1 MPHDVDLII
10 LLAVGFGLALIF
22 GYLAV
27 RLRLPP
33 LIGYLIAGIII
44 SPNTPGIVAD
54 IHLANQ
60 LAELGVMFLMFGV
73 GMHFSL
79 NDLLQVRRI
88 ALPGAILQ
96 IAVATLLGIGVS
108 MIWGWSF
115 GSALVFGLSLSC
127 ASTVVLLKALGDR
140 GLLNSVN
147 GKIAVGWLLVE
158 DLVMVLVLVL
168 LPATAALL
176 GGEALAGG
184 ADDNIWL
191 TLGITLL
198 KVVGFIAFM
207 LIIGKRLV
215 PMIMQFVA
223 RLGSR
228 ELFTLTVVAAAVSI
242 AFGAYKIFGVSM
254 ALGAFFAG
262 MVVKESDFS
271 HRAEEETLPLREIF
285 AILFFVAVGMLFDP
299 RILVEQPVH
308 VLAVVAIIMVGKTI
322 AAMALVL
329 FFRYPINTALTVG
342 ASLAQIGEFSFILA
356 TLGVSLKLLSLE
368 GQNLILAG
376 ALISITLNSFV
387 FSAIEPVQRWIR
399 ERSHLARLLE
409 RSGDPLAM
417 LPDEVSQDYLRDQ
430 VVIVGHGEVGR
441 RITKQLMA
449 EDIKVVIAEENR
461 EIVENLREKGIAAVS
476 GMATDPGVLI
486 QAHIQHARLLVLSPM
501 DILDIHKIV
510 DIAKTLNPEIQ
521 VLVCAESKEE
531 AEVIRRDQIGE
542 VYFAKEEMAKNM
554 SNHIL
559 NQIQIAHHQAPTKE
573 QTLDTKKRTVQCVF
587 SYST

>member
-1 MPHDVDLII
+1 MPHDVELII
-10 LLAVGFGLALIF
+10 LLAVGFSLALVF
-22 GYLAV
+22 GYIAA

-33 LIGYLIAGIII
+33 LMGYLIAGVII

-79 NDLLQVRRI
+79 NDLMQVRRI
-88 ALPGAILQ
+88 ALPGAVLQ
-96 IAVATLLGIGVS
+96 IAVATLLGVGVS
-108 MIWGWSF
+108 MMWGWSF
-115 GSALVFGLSLSC
+115 GSALIFGLSLSC

-140 GLLNSVN
+140 GLLDSVN

-158 DLVMVLVLVL
+158 DLVMVLALVL
-168 LPATAALL
+168 LPATAVLL
-176 GGEALAGG
+176 GGQALESTNNE
-184 ADDNIWL
+184 NIWL
-191 TLGITLL
+191 TLGLTLL
-198 KVVGFIAFM
+198 KVSGFIAFM
-207 LIIGKRLV
+207 LIVGKRLV
-215 PMIMQFVA
+215 PFIMQIVA

-285 AILFFVAVGMLFDP
+285 SILFFVAVGMLFDP
-299 RILVEQPVH
+299 RILIEEPLH
-308 VLAVVAIIMVGKTI
+308 VLAVVGIIMVGKTI

-329 FFRYPINTALTVG
+329 FFRYPLNTALTVG

-356 TLGVSLKLLSLE
+356 TLGVSLQLLSLE

-387 FSAIEPVQRWIR
+387 FSAIEPVQNWIR
-399 ERSHLARLLE
+399 ERSYLARLLE
-409 RSGDPLAM
+409 RSSDPLAM

-441 RITKQLMA
+441 RITQNLMA
-449 EDIKVVIAEENR
+449 ENIKVVIAEENR
-461 EIVENLREKGIAAVS
+461 EIVEDLREKGIAAVS
-476 GMATDPGVLI
+476 GIATEAGVLI

-521 VLVCAESKEE
+521 VLVCAESKAE
-531 AEVIRRDQIGE
+531 AEVIRKDNIGE

-554 SNHIL
+554 SNYIL
-559 NQIQIAHHQAPTKE
+559 NQIEIAHHQPPTH
-573 QTLDTKKRTVQCVF
+573 
-587 SYST
+587 

>member
-1 MPHDVDLII
+1 MPHDVELII
-10 LLAVGFGLALIF
+10 LLAVGFSLALVF
-22 GYLAV
+22 GYIAA

-33 LIGYLIAGIII
+33 LMGYLIAGVII

-79 NDLLQVRRI
+79 NDLMQVRRI
-88 ALPGAILQ
+88 ALPGAVLQ
-96 IAVATLLGIGVS
+96 IAVATLLGVGVS
-108 MIWGWSF
+108 MMWGWSF
-115 GSALVFGLSLSC
+115 GSALIFGLSLSC

-140 GLLNSVN
+140 GLLDSVN

-158 DLVMVLVLVL
+158 DLVMVLALVL
-168 LPATAALL
+168 LPATAVLL
-176 GGEALAGG
+176 GGQALESTNNE
-184 ADDNIWL
+184 NIWL
-191 TLGITLL
+191 TLGLTLL
-198 KVVGFIAFM
+198 KVSGFIAFM
-207 LIIGKRLV
+207 LIVGKRLV
-215 PMIMQFVA
+215 PFIMQIVA

-285 AILFFVAVGMLFDP
+285 SILFFVAVGMLFDP
-299 RILVEQPVH
+299 RILIEEPLH
-308 VLAVVAIIMVGKTI
+308 VLAVVGIIMVGKTI

-329 FFRYPINTALTVG
+329 FFRYPLNTALTVG

-356 TLGVSLKLLSLE
+356 TLGVSLQLLSLD

-387 FSAIEPVQRWIR
+387 FSAIEPVQNWIR
-399 ERSHLARLLE
+399 ERSYLARLLE
-409 RSGDPLAM
+409 RSSDPLAM

-441 RITKQLMA
+441 RITQNLMA
-449 EDIKVVIAEENR
+449 ENIKVVIAEENR
-461 EIVENLREKGIAAVS
+461 EIVEDLREKGIAAVS
-476 GMATDPGVLI
+476 GIATEAGVLI

-501 DILDIHKIV
+501 DILDIHNIV

-521 VLVCAESKEE
+521 VLVCAESKAE
-531 AEVIRRDQIGE
+531 AEVIRKDNIGE

-554 SNHIL
+554 SNYIL
-559 NQIQIAHHQAPTKE
+559 NQIEIAHHQPPTH
-573 QTLDTKKRTVQCVF
+573 
-587 SYST
+587 

>member
-10 LLAVGFGLALIF
+10 LLAVGFGVALFF
-22 GYLAV
+22 GYIAA

-44 SPNTPGIVAD
+44 SPNTPGIEAD

-96 IAVATLLGIGVS
+96 IAVATLLGVGVS
-108 MIWGWSF
+108 MLWGWSF

-140 GLLNSVN
+140 GLLDSVN

-168 LPATAALL
+168 LPATAVLL
-176 GGEALAGG
+176 GGKAPAGAEG
-184 ADDNIWL
+184 NIWL

-198 KVVGFIAFM
+198 KVIGFIAFM
-207 LIIGKRLV
+207 LIVGKRVV
-215 PMIMQFVA
+215 PIIMQFVA

-242 AFGAYKIFGVSM
+242 AYGSYAIFGVSM

-285 AILFFVAVGMLFDP
+285 SILFFVSVGMLFDP
-299 RILVEQPVH
+299 HILIERPLH
-308 VLAVVAIIMVGKTI
+308 ILAVIAIIMVGKTL

-356 TLGVSLKLLSLE
+356 TLGVSLGLLTLE
-368 GQNLILAG
+368 AQNLILAG
-376 ALISITLNSFV
+376 ALFSITLNSFV
-387 FSAIEPVQRWIR
+387 FSAVEPVQRWIR

-417 LPDEVSQDYLRDQ
+417 LPDEVDQAYLRDQ
-430 VVIVGHGEVGR
+430 VVIVGYGGVGR
-441 RITKQLMA
+441 RITENLINQN
-449 EDIKVVIAEENR
+449 IKVVIAEENR
-461 EIVENLREKGIAAVS
+461 EIVEKLRQANIAAVS
-476 GMATDPGVLI
+476 GVATETGVLI
-486 QAHIQHARLLVLSPM
+486 QAHIMHARLLVISPM
-501 DILDIHKIV
+501 DILDIHRIV
-510 DIAKTLNPEIQ
+510 DIAKQLNPQIQ
-521 VLVCAESKEE
+521 VLICAESKEE
-531 AEVIRRDQIGE
+531 AAVIRDENIGE
-542 VYFAKEEMAKNM
+542 VFYAKEEMAKNM
-554 SNHIL
+554 SHHIL
-559 NQIQIAHHQAPTKE
+559 NQIELAHQ
-573 QTLDTKKRTVQCVF
+573 
-587 SYST
+587 STHH

>member
-10 LLAVGFGLALIF
+10 LLAVGFGMALIF
-22 GYLAV
+22 GYIAA

-44 SPNTPGIVAD
+44 SPNTPGIVGD

-108 MIWGWSF
+108 MYWGWSF
-115 GSALVFGLSLSC
+115 GSALIFGLSLSC

-140 GLLNSVN
+140 GLLDSVN

-158 DLVMVLVLVL
+158 DLVMVLALVL
-168 LPATAALL
+168 LPATAMLL
-176 GGEALAGG
+176 GGHALPGT
-184 ADDNIWL
+184 DTSQSIWL
-191 TLGITLL
+191 TIGITLL
-198 KVVGFIAFM
+198 KVTGFIAFM

-242 AFGAYKIFGVSM
+242 AYGSYAVFGVSM

-285 AILFFVAVGMLFDP
+285 SILFFVSVGMLFDP
-299 RILVEQPVH
+299 SILIEEPLRIL
-308 VLAVVAIIMVGKTI
+308 AVIAIIMVGKTL
-322 AAMALVL
+322 AAIALVL

-356 TLGVSLKLLSLE
+356 TLGLSL
-368 GQNLILAG
+368 GLLTPDAQNLILAG
-376 ALISITLNSFV
+376 ALFSITLNSFV

-409 RSGDPLAM
+409 RSADPLAM
-417 LPDEVSQDYLRDQ
+417 LPDEVDQAYLRDQ
-430 VVIVGHGEVGR
+430 VVIIGYGGVGR
-441 RITKQLMA
+441 RITENLIQQN
-449 EDIKVVIAEENR
+449 IKVVIAEENR
-461 EIVENLREKGIAAVS
+461 EIVEKLRSQGIAAVS
-476 GMATDPGVLI
+476 GEATEPNVLI
-486 QAHIQHARLLVLSPM
+486 QAHIQHARLLVISPM
-501 DILDIHKIV
+501 DILDIHRIV
-510 DIAKTLNPEIQ
+510 DISKQLNPEIQ
-521 VLVCAESKEE
+521 VLICAESKEE
-531 AEVIRRDQIGE
+531 AAVIREEQLGE
-542 VYFAKEEMAKNM
+542 VFYAKEEMAKNM
-554 SNHIL
+554 SHHIL
-559 NQIQIAHHQAPTKE
+559 NQIELAHQPPAH
-573 QTLDTKKRTVQCVF
+573 
-587 SYST
+587 

>member
-1 MPHDVDLII
+1 MPHDVDLIV
-10 LLAVGFGLALIF
+10 LLAVGFGVALIF
-22 GYLAV
+22 GYLAA

-44 SPNTPGIVAD
+44 SPNTPGIEAD
-54 IHLANQ
+54 MHLANQ

-79 NDLLQVRRI
+79 NDLLLVRRI
-88 ALPGAILQ
+88 AVPGAILQ
-96 IAVATLLGIGVS
+96 IAVATLLGVGVS
-108 MIWGWSF
+108 MLWGWSF

-140 GLLNSVN
+140 GLLDSVN

-168 LPATAALL
+168 LPATAVLL
-176 GGEALAGG
+176 GGKAPEG
-184 ADDNIWL
+184 ADGNIWL
-191 TLGITLL
+191 TLGLTLL

-207 LIIGKRLV
+207 LIVGKRVV
-215 PMIMQFVA
+215 PIIMQFVA

-242 AFGAYKIFGVSM
+242 AYGSYAIFGVSM

-285 AILFFVAVGMLFDP
+285 SILFFVSVGMLFDP
-299 RILVEQPVH
+299 HILVERPLH
-308 VLAVVAIIMVGKTI
+308 ILAVIAIIMVGKTL

-329 FFRYPINTALTVG
+329 FFRYPLNTALTVG

-356 TLGVSLKLLSLE
+356 TLGVSLGLLTLE
-368 GQNLILAG
+368 AQNLILAG
-376 ALISITLNSFV
+376 ALFSITLNSFI

-417 LPDEVSQDYLRDQ
+417 LPDEVDQAYLRNQ
-430 VVIVGHGEVGR
+430 VVIVGYGGVGR
-441 RITKQLMA
+441 RITENLIN
-449 EDIKVVIAEENR
+449 ENIKVVIAEENR
-461 EIVENLREKGIAAVS
+461 EIVEKLRNSNIAAVS
-476 GMATDPGVLI
+476 GVATEPSVLI
-486 QAHIQHARLLVLSPM
+486 QAHIMHARLLVISPM
-501 DILDIHKIV
+501 DILDIHRIV
-510 DIAKTLNPEIQ
+510 AIAKQLNPQIQ
-521 VLVCAESKEE
+521 VLICAESKEE
-531 AEVIRRDQIGE
+531 AAIIRDENIGE
-542 VYFAKEEMAKNM
+542 VFYAKEEMAKNM
-554 SNHIL
+554 SHHIV
-559 NQIQIAHHQAPTKE
+559 NQIELAHQ
-573 QTLDTKKRTVQCVF
+573 
-587 SYST
+587 STIH

>member
-1 MPHDVDLII
+1 MPHDVDLIV
-10 LLAVGFGLALIF
+10 LLAVGFGVALFF
-22 GYLAV
+22 GYIAA

-44 SPNTPGIVAD
+44 SPNTPGIEAD

-79 NDLLQVRRI
+79 NDLLLVRRI
-88 ALPGAILQ
+88 AVPGAILQ
-96 IAVATLLGIGVS
+96 IAVATLLGVGVS
-108 MIWGWSF
+108 MLWGWSF

-140 GLLNSVN
+140 GLLDSVN

-168 LPATAALL
+168 LPATAVLL
-176 GGEALAGG
+176 GGKAPEG
-184 ADDNIWL
+184 ADGNIWL
-191 TLGITLL
+191 TLGLTLL
-198 KVVGFIAFM
+198 KVIGFIAFM
-207 LIIGKRLV
+207 LIVGKRVV
-215 PMIMQFVA
+215 PIIMQFVA

-242 AFGAYKIFGVSM
+242 AYGSYAIFGVSM

-285 AILFFVAVGMLFDP
+285 SILFFVSVGMLFDP
-299 RILVEQPVH
+299 HILVERPLH
-308 VLAVVAIIMVGKTI
+308 ILAVIAIIMVGKTL

-356 TLGVSLKLLSLE
+356 TLGVSLGLLTLE
-368 GQNLILAG
+368 AQNLILAG
-376 ALISITLNSFV
+376 ALFSITLNSFI

-417 LPDEVSQDYLRDQ
+417 LPDEVDQAYLRDQ
-430 VVIVGHGEVGR
+430 VVIVGYGGVGR
-441 RITKQLMA
+441 RITENLIN
-449 EDIKVVIAEENR
+449 ENIKVVIAEENR
-461 EIVENLREKGIAAVS
+461 EIVEKLRQSNIAAVS
-476 GMATDPGVLI
+476 GVATEPGVLI
-486 QAHIQHARLLVLSPM
+486 QAHIMHARLLVISPM
-501 DILDIHKIV
+501 DILDIHRIV
-510 DIAKTLNPEIQ
+510 AIAKQLNPQIQ
-521 VLVCAESKEE
+521 VLICAESKEE
-531 AEVIRRDQIGE
+531 AAVIRDENIGE
-542 VYFAKEEMAKNM
+542 VFYAKEEMAKNM
-554 SNHIL
+554 SHHIL
-559 NQIQIAHHQAPTKE
+559 NQIELAHQ
-573 QTLDTKKRTVQCVF
+573 
-587 SYST
+587 STIH

>member
-10 LLAVGFGLALIF
+10 LLAVGFGVALFF
-22 GYLAV
+22 GYIAA

-44 SPNTPGIVAD
+44 SPNTPGVEAD

-60 LAELGVMFLMFGV
+60 LAELGVMLLMFGV

-79 NDLLQVRRI
+79 NDLLLVRRI

-108 MIWGWSF
+108 MLWGWNF

-140 GLLNSVN
+140 GLLDSVN

-168 LPATAALL
+168 LPATAVLL
-176 GGEALAGG
+176 GGKAPAGAEG
-184 ADDNIWL
+184 NIWL

-198 KVVGFIAFM
+198 KVIGFIAFM
-207 LIIGKRLV
+207 LIVGKRVV
-215 PMIMQFVA
+215 PIIMQFVA

-242 AFGAYKIFGVSM
+242 AYGSYAIFGVSM

-285 AILFFVAVGMLFDP
+285 SILFFVSVGMLFDP
-299 RILVEQPVH
+299 HILIERPLH
-308 VLAVVAIIMVGKTI
+308 ILAVIAIIMVGKTL

-356 TLGVSLKLLSLE
+356 TLGVSLGLLTLE
-368 GQNLILAG
+368 AQNLILAG
-376 ALISITLNSFV
+376 ALFSITLNSFI

-417 LPDEVSQDYLRDQ
+417 LPDEVDQSYLRDQ
-430 VVIVGHGEVGR
+430 VVIVGYGGVGR
-441 RITKQLMA
+441 RITENLINQN
-449 EDIKVVIAEENR
+449 IKVVIAEENR
-461 EIVENLREKGIAAVS
+461 EIVEKLRQANIAAVS
-476 GMATDPGVLI
+476 GVATEPGVLI
-486 QAHIQHARLLVLSPM
+486 QAHIMHARLLVISPM
-501 DILDIHKIV
+501 DILDIHRIV
-510 DIAKTLNPEIQ
+510 DIAKQLNPQIQ
-521 VLVCAESKEE
+521 VLICAESKEE
-531 AEVIRRDQIGE
+531 ATVIRDEHIGE
-542 VYFAKEEMAKNM
+542 VFYAKEEMAKNM
-554 SNHIL
+554 SHHIL
-559 NQIQIAHHQAPTKE
+559 NQIQLAHQ
-573 QTLDTKKRTVQCVF
+573 
-587 SYST
+587 STHH

>member
-10 LLAVGFGLALIF
+10 LLAVGFGLALAF
-22 GYLAV
+22 GYIAA

-33 LIGYLIAGIII
+33 LIGYLIAGILI
-44 SPNTPGIVAD
+44 SPNTPGVVGD
-54 IHLANQ
+54 IQLANQ

-79 NDLLQVRRI
+79 NDLMQVRRI

-96 IAVATLLGIGVS
+96 IAVATLLGVGVS
-108 MIWGWSF
+108 MLWGWSF

-140 GLLNSVN
+140 GLLESIN

-158 DLVMVLVLVL
+158 DLVMVLALVL
-168 LPATAALL
+168 LPATAVLL
-176 GGEALAGG
+176 GGQALEGSSEG
-184 ADDNIWL
+184 NIWL

-198 KVVGFIAFM
+198 KVAGFIAFM
-207 LIIGKRLV
+207 LIVGKRLI
-215 PMIMQFVA
+215 PMIMQVVA

-242 AFGAYKIFGVSM
+242 AFGAYKVFGVSM

-285 AILFFVAVGMLFDP
+285 SILFFVSVGMLFDP
-299 RILVEQPVH
+299 RIMIEQPLH
-308 VLAVVAIIMVGKTI
+308 VLAVVAIIMIGKTI

-356 TLGVSLKLLSLE
+356 ALGVSLNLLSLE

-376 ALISITLNSFV
+376 ALISITLNSFI
-387 FSAIEPVQRWIR
+387 FAAIEPVQKWIR
-399 ERSHLARLLE
+399 ERSNLARLLE

-441 RITKQLMA
+441 RITTSLM
-449 EDIKVVIAEENR
+449 EQNIKVVIAEENR
-461 EIVENLREKGIAAVS
+461 EIVEKLRAKGIAAVS
-476 GMATDPGVLI
+476 GVATEPGVLI
-486 QAHIQHARLLVLSPM
+486 QAHIQHARLLVISPM

-531 AEVIRRDQIGE
+531 AEVIRRDNVGA
-542 VYFAKEEMAKNM
+542 VYYAKEEMAKNM
-554 SNHIL
+554 SRHIL
-559 NQIQIAHHQAPTKE
+559 HQIQIAHQHGSAH
-573 QTLDTKKRTVQCVF
+573 
-587 SYST
+587 

>member
-10 LLAVGFGLALIF
+10 LLAVGFGMALIF
-22 GYLAV
+22 GYIAA

-44 SPNTPGIVAD
+44 SPNTPGIVGD

-108 MIWGWSF
+108 MYWGWSF
-115 GSALVFGLSLSC
+115 GSALIFGLSLSC

-140 GLLNSVN
+140 GLLDSVN

-158 DLVMVLVLVL
+158 DLVMVLALVL
-168 LPATAALL
+168 LPATAVLMGGHALP
-176 GGEALAGG
+176 GT
-184 ADDNIWL
+184 DTSQSIWL
-191 TLGITLL
+191 TIGITLL
-198 KVVGFIAFM
+198 KVTGFIAFM

-242 AFGAYKIFGVSM
+242 AYGSYAVFGVSM

-285 AILFFVAVGMLFDP
+285 SILFFVSVGMLFDP
-299 RILVEQPVH
+299 SILIEEPLRIL
-308 VLAVVAIIMVGKTI
+308 AVIAIIMVGKTL
-322 AAMALVL
+322 AAIALVL

-356 TLGVSLKLLSLE
+356 TLGLSL
-368 GQNLILAG
+368 GLLTPDAQNLILAG
-376 ALISITLNSFV
+376 ALFSITLNSFV

-409 RSGDPLAM
+409 RSADPLAM
-417 LPDEVSQDYLRDQ
+417 LPDEVDQAYLRDQ
-430 VVIVGHGEVGR
+430 VVIIGYGGVGR
-441 RITKQLMA
+441 RITENLIQQN
-449 EDIKVVIAEENR
+449 IKVVIAEENR
-461 EIVENLREKGIAAVS
+461 EIVEKLRSQGIAAVS
-476 GMATDPGVLI
+476 GEATEPNVLI
-486 QAHIQHARLLVLSPM
+486 QAHIQHARLLVISPM
-501 DILDIHKIV
+501 DILDIHRIV
-510 DIAKTLNPEIQ
+510 DISKQLNPEIQ
-521 VLVCAESKEE
+521 VLICAESKEE
-531 AEVIRRDQIGE
+531 AAVIRQENLGE
-542 VYFAKEEMAKNM
+542 VFYAKEEMAKNM
-554 SNHIL
+554 SHHIL
-559 NQIQIAHHQAPTKE
+559 NQIELAHQYPAH
-573 QTLDTKKRTVQCVF
+573 
-587 SYST
+587 

>member
-22 GYLAV
+22 GYIAA
-27 RLRLPP
+27 RIRLPP
-33 LIGYLIAGIII
+33 LIGYLIAGILI
-44 SPNTPGIVAD
+44 SPNTPGVVGD
-54 IHLANQ
+54 IQLANQ

-79 NDLLQVRRI
+79 SDLMQVRRI

-108 MIWGWSF
+108 MMWGWSF

-168 LPATAALL
+168 LPATAVLL
-176 GGEALAGG
+176 GGTPIAGTDPN
-184 ADDNIWL
+184 ANIWL
-191 TLGITLL
+191 TLGVTLL
-198 KVVGFIAFM
+198 KVTGFIAFM
-207 LIIGKRLV
+207 LIVGKRLV
-215 PMIMQFVA
+215 PWIMQMVA

-242 AFGAYKIFGVSM
+242 AFGAYKVFGVSM

-285 AILFFVAVGMLFDP
+285 SILFFVSVGMLFDP
-299 RILVEQPVH
+299 RILIEQPLH
-308 VLAVVAIIMVGKTI
+308 VLAVIGIIMIGKTI

-356 TLGVSLKLLSLE
+356 TLGLSLNLLSIE

-376 ALISITLNSFV
+376 ALISITLNSFI
-387 FSAIEPVQRWIR
+387 FSAIEPVQNWIR

-409 RSGDPLAM
+409 RSGDPLSM
-417 LPDEVSQDYLRDQ
+417 LPDEVSQEYLRDQ
-430 VVIVGHGEVGR
+430 VVLVGHGEVGR
-441 RITKQLMA
+441 RITRELMA
-449 EDIKVVIAEENR
+449 QNIKVVIAEENR
-461 EIVENLREKGIAAVS
+461 EIVERLRQKGIAAVS
-476 GMATDPGVLI
+476 GHATEPSVLI

-510 DIAKTLNPEIQ
+510 DIAKTLNPQIQ

-531 AEVIRRDQIGE
+531 AEVIRRDNIGE

-554 SNHIL
+554 TNHIL
-559 NQIQIAHHQAPTKE
+559 NQIQIAHHQEPTH
-573 QTLDTKKRTVQCVF
+573 
-587 SYST
+587 

>member
-10 LLAVGFGLALIF
+10 LLAVGFGLALVF
-22 GYLAV
+22 GYLAA
-27 RLRLPP
+27 RARLPP

-44 SPNTPGIVAD
+44 SPNTPGVVGD
-54 IHLANQ
+54 IQLANQ

-79 NDLLQVRRI
+79 SDLMQVRRI

-108 MIWGWSF
+108 MMWGWSF

-158 DLVMVLVLVL
+158 DLVMVLALVL
-168 LPATAALL
+168 LPATAVLL
-176 GGEALAGG
+176 GGVPIAGSDTD
-184 ADDNIWL
+184 ANIWM
-191 TLGITLL
+191 TLALTLL
-198 KVVGFIAFM
+198 KVAGFIAFM

-215 PMIMQFVA
+215 PFIMQIVA

-242 AFGAYKIFGVSM
+242 AFGAYKVFGVSM

-285 AILFFVAVGMLFDP
+285 SILFFVSVGMLFDP
-299 RILVEQPVH
+299 RILFDQPMH
-308 VLAVVAIIMVGKTI
+308 VLAVVGIIMVGKTI

-356 TLGVSLKLLSLE
+356 TLGVSLQLLSLE

-376 ALISITLNSFV
+376 ALISITLNSFI
-387 FSAIEPVQRWIR
+387 FSAIEPVQNWIR
-399 ERSHLARLLE
+399 ERSRLARLLE

-417 LPDEVSQDYLRDQ
+417 LPDDVSQDYLRDQ

-441 RITKQLMA
+441 RITRTLMA
-449 EDIKVVIAEENR
+449 QDIKVVIAEENR
-461 EIVENLREKGIAAVS
+461 DIVESLRTKGIAAVS
-476 GMATDPGVLI
+476 GHAREPSVLI

-510 DIAKTLNPEIQ
+510 DIAKTLNPQIQ

-531 AEVIRRDQIGE
+531 AEVIRRDGIGE

-554 SNHIL
+554 TNHIL
-559 NQIQIAHHQAPTKE
+559 NQIQIAHHQEPTH
-573 QTLDTKKRTVQCVF
+573 
-587 SYST
+587 

>member
-1 MPHDVDLII
+1 M
-10 LLAVGFGLALIF
+10 ALVF
-22 GYLAV
+22 GYIAA

-33 LIGYLIAGIII
+33 LMGYLIAGVII

-79 NDLLQVRRI
+79 NDLMQVRRI
-88 ALPGAILQ
+88 ALPGAVLQ
-96 IAVATLLGIGVS
+96 IAVATLLGVGVS
-108 MIWGWSF
+108 MMWGWSF
-115 GSALVFGLSLSC
+115 GSALIFGLSLSC

-140 GLLNSVN
+140 GLLDSVN

-158 DLVMVLVLVL
+158 DLVMVLALVL
-168 LPATAALL
+168 LPATAVLL
-176 GGEALAGG
+176 GGQALESTN
-184 ADDNIWL
+184 DENIWL
-191 TLGITLL
+191 TLGLTLL
-198 KVVGFIAFM
+198 KVSGFIAFM
-207 LIIGKRLV
+207 LIVGKRLV
-215 PMIMQFVA
+215 PFIMQIVA

-285 AILFFVAVGMLFDP
+285 SILFFVAVGMLFDP
-299 RILVEQPVH
+299 RILIEEPLH
-308 VLAVVAIIMVGKTI
+308 VLAVVGIIMVGKTI

-329 FFRYPINTALTVG
+329 FFRYPLNTALTVG

-356 TLGVSLKLLSLE
+356 TLGVSLQLLSLE

-387 FSAIEPVQRWIR
+387 FSAIEPVQNWIR
-399 ERSHLARLLE
+399 ERSYLARLLE
-409 RSGDPLAM
+409 RSNDPLAM

-441 RITKQLMA
+441 RITQNLMA
-449 EDIKVVIAEENR
+449 ENIKVVIAEENR
-461 EIVENLREKGIAAVS
+461 EIVEDLREKGIAAVS
-476 GMATDPGVLI
+476 GIATEAGVLI

-521 VLVCAESKEE
+521 VLVCAESKAE
-531 AEVIRRDQIGE
+531 AEVFRKDNIGE

-554 SNHIL
+554 SNYIL
-559 NQIQIAHHQAPTKE
+559 NQIEIAHHQPPTH
-573 QTLDTKKRTVQCVF
+573 
-587 SYST
+587 

>member
-10 LLAVGFGLALIF
+10 LLAVGFGLALVF
-22 GYLAV
+22 GYLAA

-33 LIGYLIAGIII
+33 LIGYLIAGVII
-44 SPNTPGIVAD
+44 SPNTPGVVGD
-54 IHLANQ
+54 IALANQ

-79 NDLLQVRRI
+79 NDLMQVKRI

-96 IAVATLLGIGVS
+96 IAVATLLGMGVS
-108 MIWGWSF
+108 MIWGWGF

-140 GLLNSVN
+140 GLLESVN

-158 DLVMVLVLVL
+158 DLVMVLALVL
-168 LPATAALL
+168 LPATAVLL
-176 GGEALAGG
+176 GGQALTDGTN
-184 ADDNIWL
+184 DENIWL
-191 TLGITLL
+191 TLGVTLL
-198 KVVGFIAFM
+198 KVAGFIAFM
-207 LIIGKRLV
+207 MIVGKRIV
-215 PMIMQFVA
+215 PMIMQVVA
-223 RLGSR
+223 RIGSR

-242 AFGAYKIFGVSM
+242 AFGAYKVFGVSM

-299 RILVEQPVH
+299 RILLEEPLH
-308 VLAVVAIIMVGKTI
+308 VLAVVGIIMVGKTI

-356 TLGVSLKLLSLE
+356 ALGVSLGLLTLE

-376 ALISITLNSFV
+376 ALISITLNSFL

-409 RSGDPLAM
+409 RSGDPLSM
-417 LPDEVSQDYLRDQ
+417 LPDEVSQEYLRDQ
-430 VVIVGHGEVGR
+430 VVMVRHGEVGR
-441 RITKQLMA
+441 RITKTLM
-449 EDIKVVIAEENR
+449 ENNIKVVIAEENR
-461 EIVENLREKGIAAVS
+461 EIVERLREKGIAAVS
-476 GMATDPGVLI
+476 GVATEPSVLI

-501 DILDIHKIV
+501 DIIDIHKIV
-510 DIAKTLNPEIQ
+510 DIAKMLNPHIE
-521 VLVCAESKEE
+521 VLICAESKEE
-531 AEVIRRDQIGE
+531 AEVIRRDNIGQ

-554 SNHIL
+554 TGHIL
-559 NQIQIAHHQAPTKE
+559 HQIQVAHHHTH
-573 QTLDTKKRTVQCVF
+573 
-587 SYST
+587 

>member
-10 LLAVGFGLALIF
+10 LLAVGFGVALIF
-22 GYLAV
+22 GYIAA

-44 SPNTPGIVAD
+44 SPNTPGIEAD

-79 NDLLQVRRI
+79 NDLLLVRRI

-96 IAVATLLGIGVS
+96 IAVATLLGVGVS
-108 MIWGWSF
+108 MLWGWSF

-140 GLLNSVN
+140 GLLDSVN

-168 LPATAALL
+168 LPATAVLL
-176 GGEALAGG
+176 GGKAPEG
-184 ADDNIWL
+184 ADSNIWL

-198 KVVGFIAFM
+198 KVIGFIAFM
-207 LIIGKRLV
+207 LIVGKRVV
-215 PMIMQFVA
+215 PIIMQFVA

-242 AFGAYKIFGVSM
+242 AYGSYAIFGVSM

-285 AILFFVAVGMLFDP
+285 SILFFVSVGMLFDP
-299 RILVEQPVH
+299 HILVERPLH
-308 VLAVVAIIMVGKTI
+308 ILAVITIIMVGKTL

-356 TLGVSLKLLSLE
+356 TLGVSLGLLTLE
-368 GQNLILAG
+368 AQNLILAG
-376 ALISITLNSFV
+376 ALFSITLNSFI

-417 LPDEVSQDYLRDQ
+417 LPDEVDQAYLRDQ
-430 VVIVGHGEVGR
+430 VVIVGYGGVGR
-441 RITKQLMA
+441 RITENLIN
-449 EDIKVVIAEENR
+449 ENIKVVIAEENR
-461 EIVENLREKGIAAVS
+461 EIVEKLRHANIAAVS
-476 GMATDPGVLI
+476 GVATEPSVLI
-486 QAHIQHARLLVLSPM
+486 QAHIMHARLLVISPM
-501 DILDIHKIV
+501 DILDIHRIV
-510 DIAKTLNPEIQ
+510 AIAKQLNPQIQ
-521 VLVCAESKEE
+521 VLICAESKEE
-531 AEVIRRDQIGE
+531 AAVIRDENIGE
-542 VYFAKEEMAKNM
+542 VFYAKEEMAKNM
-554 SNHIL
+554 SHHIL
-559 NQIQIAHHQAPTKE
+559 NQIELAHQ
-573 QTLDTKKRTVQCVF
+573 
-587 SYST
+587 STIH

>member
-10 LLAVGFGLALIF
+10 LLAVGFGMALIF
-22 GYLAV
+22 GYIAA

-44 SPNTPGIVAD
+44 SPNTPGIVGD

-108 MIWGWSF
+108 MYWGWSF
-115 GSALVFGLSLSC
+115 GSALIFGLSLSC

-140 GLLNSVN
+140 GLLDSVN

-158 DLVMVLVLVL
+158 DLVMVLALVL
-168 LPATAALL
+168 LPATAVLL
-176 GGEALAGG
+176 GGHALPGT
-184 ADDNIWL
+184 DTSQSIWL
-191 TLGITLL
+191 TIGITLL
-198 KVVGFIAFM
+198 KVTGFIAFM

-242 AFGAYKIFGVSM
+242 AYGSYAVFGVSM

-285 AILFFVAVGMLFDP
+285 SILFFVSVGMLFDP
-299 RILVEQPVH
+299 SILIEEPLRIL
-308 VLAVVAIIMVGKTI
+308 AVIAIIMVGKTL
-322 AAMALVL
+322 AAIALVL

-356 TLGVSLKLLSLE
+356 TLGLSL
-368 GQNLILAG
+368 GLLTPDAQNLILAG
-376 ALISITLNSFV
+376 ALFSITLNSFV

-409 RSGDPLAM
+409 RSSDPLAM
-417 LPDEVSQDYLRDQ
+417 LPDEVDQAYLRDQ
-430 VVIVGHGEVGR
+430 VVIIGYGGVGR
-441 RITKQLMA
+441 RISENLIQQN
-449 EDIKVVIAEENR
+449 IKVVIAEENR
-461 EIVENLREKGIAAVS
+461 EIVEKLRSQGIAAVS
-476 GMATDPGVLI
+476 GEATEPNVLI
-486 QAHIQHARLLVLSPM
+486 QAHIQHARLLVISPM
-501 DILDIHKIV
+501 DILDIHRIV
-510 DIAKTLNPEIQ
+510 DISKQLNPEIQ
-521 VLVCAESKEE
+521 VLICAESKEE
-531 AEVIRRDQIGE
+531 AAVIRQENLGE
-542 VYFAKEEMAKNM
+542 VFYAKEEMAKNM
-554 SNHIL
+554 SHHIL
-559 NQIQIAHHQAPTKE
+559 NQIEIAHQSPAH
-573 QTLDTKKRTVQCVF
+573 
-587 SYST
+587 

>member
-22 GYLAV
+22 GYIAA
-27 RLRLPP
+27 RLRFPP

-44 SPNTPGIVAD
+44 SPNTPGIVGD

-79 NDLLQVRRI
+79 NDLVQVRRI
-88 ALPGAILQ
+88 AVPVASLQ
-96 IAVATLLGIGVS
+96 ITVATLLGMGVS
-108 MIWGWSF
+108 MMWDWSF
-115 GSALVFGLSLSC
+115 GSALIFGLSLSC

-168 LPATAALL
+168 LPATAVLL
-176 GGEALAGG
+176 GGTPIAGSDPEA
-184 ADDNIWL
+184 NIWL
-191 TLGITLL
+191 TLVMTLL
-198 KVVGFIAFM
+198 KVIGFIAFM

-215 PMIMQFVA
+215 PFIMHMVA

-285 AILFFVAVGMLFDP
+285 SILFFVSVGMLFDP
-299 RILVEQPVH
+299 LILIQQPLH
-308 VLAVVAIIMVGKTI
+308 VLAVVGIILIGKTI

-356 TLGVSLKLLSLE
+356 TLGVSLQLLSIE

-376 ALISITLNSFV
+376 ALISITLNSFIFAAV
-387 FSAIEPVQRWIR
+387 EPIQQWIR
-399 ERSHLARLLE
+399 DRSHLARLLE

-441 RITKQLMA
+441 HITQTLMQQG
-449 EDIKVVIAEENR
+449 IKVVIAEENR
-461 EIVENLREKGIAAVS
+461 EIVEDLRAKGIAAVS
-476 GMATDPGVLI
+476 GHATEAGVLI

-501 DILDIHKIV
+501 DLLDIHKIV
-510 DIAKTLNPEIQ
+510 DIAKTLNPQIQ
-521 VLVCAESKEE
+521 VLVCAESNEQ
-531 AEVIRRDQIGE
+531 AERIRSDHLGE
-542 VYFAKEEMAKNM
+542 VYFAKTEMAKNM

-559 NQIQIAHHQAPTKE
+559 NQIQIAHQHTPTH
-573 QTLDTKKRTVQCVF
+573 
-587 SYST
+587 

>member
-10 LLAVGFGLALIF
+10 LLAVGFGIALIF
-22 GYLAV
+22 GYIAA

-33 LIGYLIAGIII
+33 LIGYLVAGIII

-79 NDLLQVRRI
+79 NDLLLVRRI

-96 IAVATLLGIGVS
+96 IAVATLLGVAVS
-108 MIWGWSF
+108 MFWGWSF
-115 GSALVFGLSLSC
+115 GSSLIFGLSLSC
-127 ASTVVLLKALGDR
+127 ASTVVLLKALSDR
-140 GLLNSVN
+140 GLLDSVN

-168 LPATAALL
+168 LPATAVLL
-176 GGEALAGG
+176 GGHPLAGT
-184 ADDNIWL
+184 DTSQTIWITIGL
-191 TLGITLL
+191 TLL
-198 KVVGFIAFM
+198 KVTGFIAFM
-207 LIIGKRLV
+207 LIIGKRLI
-215 PMIMQFVA
+215 PKIMQLVA

-242 AFGAYKIFGVSM
+242 AYGSYAIFGVSM

-271 HRAEEETLPLREIF
+271 HRAEEETLSLREIF
-285 AILFFVAVGMLFDP
+285 AILFFVSVGMLFDP
-299 RILVEQPVH
+299 KILIEQPLH
-308 VLAVVAIIMVGKTI
+308 ILAVVAIIMIGKTL

-356 TLGVSLKLLSLE
+356 TLGLSL
-368 GQNLILAG
+368 GLLTPDAQNLILAG
-376 ALISITLNSFV
+376 ALFSITLNSFV
-387 FSAIEPVQRWIR
+387 FSAIEPAQRWIR

-417 LPDEVSQDYLRDQ
+417 LPDEVDQAYLRDQ
-430 VVIVGHGEVGR
+430 VVIIGYGGVGR
-441 RITKQLMA
+441 RISENLMQQN
-449 EDIKVVIAEENR
+449 IKVVIAEENR
-461 EIVENLREKGIAAVS
+461 EIVEKLRAQGMAAVS
-476 GMATDPGVLI
+476 GEATEPYVLI
-486 QAHIQHARLLVLSPM
+486 QAHIQHARLLVISPM
-501 DILDIHKIV
+501 DILDIHRIV
-510 DIAKTLNPEIQ
+510 DIAQQLNPQIQ
-521 VLVCAESKEE
+521 VLICAESKEE
-531 AEVIRRDQIGE
+531 AAVIRDENIGE
-542 VYFAKEEMAKNM
+542 VFYAKEEMAKNM
-554 SNHIL
+554 SHHIL
-559 NQIQIAHHQAPTKE
+559 NQIELAHQS
-573 QTLDTKKRTVQCVF
+573 TLH
-587 SYST
+587 

>member
-10 LLAVGFGLALIF
+10 LLAVGFGMALIF
-22 GYLAV
+22 GYIAA

-44 SPNTPGIVAD
+44 SPNTPGIVGD

-108 MIWGWSF
+108 MYWGWSF
-115 GSALVFGLSLSC
+115 GSALIFGLSLSC

-140 GLLNSVN
+140 GLLDSVN

-158 DLVMVLVLVL
+158 DLVMVLALVL
-168 LPATAALL
+168 LPATAMLL
-176 GGEALAGG
+176 GGHALPGT
-184 ADDNIWL
+184 DTSQSIWL
-191 TLGITLL
+191 TIGITLL
-198 KVVGFIAFM
+198 KVTGFIAFM

-242 AFGAYKIFGVSM
+242 AYGSYAVFGVSM

-285 AILFFVAVGMLFDP
+285 SILFFVSVGMLFDP
-299 RILVEQPVH
+299 SILIEEPLRIL
-308 VLAVVAIIMVGKTI
+308 AVIAIIMVGKTL
-322 AAMALVL
+322 AAIALVL

-356 TLGVSLKLLSLE
+356 TLGLSL
-368 GQNLILAG
+368 GLLTPDAQNLILAG
-376 ALISITLNSFV
+376 ALFSITLNSFV

-409 RSGDPLAM
+409 RSADPLAM
-417 LPDEVSQDYLRDQ
+417 LPDEVDQAYLRDQ
-430 VVIVGHGEVGR
+430 VVIIGYGGVGR
-441 RITKQLMA
+441 RISENLIQQN
-449 EDIKVVIAEENR
+449 IKVVIAEENR
-461 EIVENLREKGIAAVS
+461 DIVEKLRSQGIAAVS
-476 GMATDPGVLI
+476 GEATEPNVLI
-486 QAHIQHARLLVLSPM
+486 QAHIQHARLLVISPM
-501 DILDIHKIV
+501 DILDIHRIV
-510 DIAKTLNPEIQ
+510 DISKQLNPEIQ
-521 VLVCAESKEE
+521 VLICAESKEE
-531 AEVIRRDQIGE
+531 AAVIRQENLGE
-542 VYFAKEEMAKNM
+542 VFYAKEEMAKNM
-554 SNHIL
+554 SHHIL
-559 NQIQIAHHQAPTKE
+559 NQIELAHQYPAH
-573 QTLDTKKRTVQCVF
+573 
-587 SYST
+587 

>member
-22 GYLAV
+22 GYIAA

-44 SPNTPGIVAD
+44 SPNTPGIVGD

-79 NDLLQVRRI
+79 NDLMQVRRI
-88 ALPGAILQ
+88 AVPGAILQ
-96 IAVATLLGIGVS
+96 IAVATLLGMGVT
-108 MIWGWSF
+108 ILWGWSF

-140 GLLNSVN
+140 GLLDSVN

-168 LPATAALL
+168 LPATAILL
-176 GGEALAGG
+176 GGQPINQESAN
-184 ADDNIWL
+184 DNIWL

-198 KVVGFIAFM
+198 KVAGFIAFM

-215 PMIMQFVA
+215 PMIIQFVA

-228 ELFTLTVVAAAVSI
+228 ELFTLTVVAAAISI
-242 AFGAYKIFGVSM
+242 AYGSYAIFGVSM

-262 MVVKESDFS
+262 MVVKESAFS

-285 AILFFVAVGMLFDP
+285 AILFFVSVGMLFDP
-299 RILVEQPVH
+299 HILIEQPGH
-308 VLAVVAIIMVGKTI
+308 ILAVVAIIMIGKTI

-356 TLGVSLKLLSLE
+356 TLGVSLQLLTLDA
-368 GQNLILAG
+368 QNLILAG
-376 ALISITLNSFV
+376 ALISITLNSFI
-387 FSAIEPVQRWIR
+387 FSAIEPIQKWIR
-399 ERSHLARLLE
+399 ARSYLARLLE
-409 RSGDPLAM
+409 RKSDPLAM

-430 VVIVGHGEVGR
+430 IVIVGYGEVGR
-441 RITKQLMA
+441 RITQTLQ
-449 EDIKVVIAEENR
+449 EQNIKVVIAEENR
-461 EIVENLREKGIAAVS
+461 EIVENLRAKGVAAVS
-476 GMATDPGVLI
+476 GSATEPSVLI
-486 QAHIQHARLLVLSPM
+486 QAHIMHARLLVISPM
-501 DILDIHKIV
+501 DLVKIHQV
-510 DIAKTLNPEIQ
+510 VNIAKQLNPMLE
-521 VLVCAESKEE
+521 VLLCAENGEE
-531 AEVIRRDQIGE
+531 ARALREDNIGT

-554 SNHIL
+554 SAHIL
-559 NQIQIAHHQAPTKE
+559 EQIQLAHQHGHHA
-573 QTLDTKKRTVQCVF
+573 
-587 SYST
+587 

>member
-10 LLAVGFGLALIF
+10 LLAVGFGVALFF
-22 GYLAV
+22 GYIAA

-44 SPNTPGIVAD
+44 SPNTPGVEAD

-79 NDLLQVRRI
+79 NDLLLVRRI

-108 MIWGWSF
+108 MLWGWSF

-140 GLLNSVN
+140 GLLDSVN

-168 LPATAALL
+168 LPATAVLL
-176 GGEALAGG
+176 GGKAPAGAEG
-184 ADDNIWL
+184 NIWL

-198 KVVGFIAFM
+198 KVIGFIAFM
-207 LIIGKRLV
+207 LIVGKRVV
-215 PMIMQFVA
+215 PIIMQFVA

-242 AFGAYKIFGVSM
+242 AYGSYAIFGVSM

-285 AILFFVAVGMLFDP
+285 SILFFVSVGMLFDP
-299 RILVEQPVH
+299 HILIERPLH
-308 VLAVVAIIMVGKTI
+308 ILAVIAIIMVGKTL

-356 TLGVSLKLLSLE
+356 TLGVSLGLLTLE
-368 GQNLILAG
+368 AQNLILAG
-376 ALISITLNSFV
+376 ALFSITLNSFI

-417 LPDEVSQDYLRDQ
+417 LPDEVDQSYLRDQ
-430 VVIVGHGEVGR
+430 VVIVGYGGVGR
-441 RITKQLMA
+441 RITENLINQN
-449 EDIKVVIAEENR
+449 IKVVIAEENR
-461 EIVENLREKGIAAVS
+461 EIVEKLRQANIAAVS
-476 GMATDPGVLI
+476 GVATEPGVLI
-486 QAHIQHARLLVLSPM
+486 QAHIMHARLLVISPM
-501 DILDIHKIV
+501 DILDIHRIV
-510 DIAKTLNPEIQ
+510 DIAKQLNPQIQ
-521 VLVCAESKEE
+521 VLICAESKEE
-531 AEVIRRDQIGE
+531 ATVIRDEHIGE
-542 VYFAKEEMAKNM
+542 VFYAKEEMAKNM
-554 SNHIL
+554 SHHIL
-559 NQIQIAHHQAPTKE
+559 NQIELAHQ
-573 QTLDTKKRTVQCVF
+573 
-587 SYST
+587 STHH

>member
-22 GYLAV
+22 GYIAA
-27 RLRLPP
+27 RIRLPP
-33 LIGYLIAGIII
+33 LIGYLIAGILI
-44 SPNTPGIVAD
+44 SPNTPGVVGD
-54 IHLANQ
+54 IQLANQ

-79 NDLLQVRRI
+79 NDLMQVRRI
-88 ALPGAILQ
+88 ALPGAVLQ

-127 ASTVVLLKALGDR
+127 ASTVVLLKALSDR

-168 LPATAALL
+168 LPAMAVLL
-176 GGEALAGG
+176 GGTPVAGSNPD
-184 ADDNIWL
+184 ANIWM
-191 TLGITLL
+191 TLAITLL
-198 KVVGFIAFM
+198 KVAGFIAFM

-215 PMIMQFVA
+215 PWIMQMVA

-242 AFGAYKIFGVSM
+242 AFGAYKVFGVSM

-285 AILFFVAVGMLFDP
+285 SILFFVSVGMLFDP
-299 RILVEQPVH
+299 RILIEQPLH
-308 VLAVVAIIMVGKTI
+308 VLAVVGIIMIGKTI

-356 TLGVSLKLLSLE
+356 TLGLSLNLLSIE

-387 FSAIEPVQRWIR
+387 FSAIEPVQNWIR

-409 RSGDPLAM
+409 RSGDPLSM
-417 LPDEVSQDYLRDQ
+417 LPDEVSQEYLRDQ
-430 VVIVGHGEVGR
+430 VVIIGHGEVGR
-441 RITKQLMA
+441 RITKELMA
-449 EDIKVVIAEENR
+449 QDIKVVIAEENR
-461 EIVENLREKGIAAVS
+461 EIVESLRQKGIAAVS
-476 GMATDPGVLI
+476 GHATEAGVLI

-510 DIAKTLNPEIQ
+510 DIAKTLNPQIQ
-521 VLVCAESKEE
+521 VLISAESKEE
-531 AEVIRRDQIGE
+531 AEVIRRDGIGE

-554 SNHIL
+554 TNHIL
-559 NQIQIAHHQAPTKE
+559 NQIQIAHHQDPTH
-573 QTLDTKKRTVQCVF
+573 
-587 SYST
+587 

>member
-10 LLAVGFGLALIF
+10 LLAVGFGIALIF
-22 GYLAV
+22 GYIAA

-33 LIGYLIAGIII
+33 LIGYLVAGIII

-79 NDLLQVRRI
+79 NDLLLVRRI

-96 IAVATLLGIGVS
+96 IAVATLLGVAVS
-108 MIWGWSF
+108 MFWGWSF
-115 GSALVFGLSLSC
+115 GSALIFGLSLSC
-127 ASTVVLLKALGDR
+127 ASTVVLLKALSDR
-140 GLLNSVN
+140 GLLDSVN

-158 DLVMVLVLVL
+158 DLVMVLALVL
-168 LPATAALL
+168 LPATAMLL
-176 GGEALAGG
+176 GGHALPGT
-184 ADDNIWL
+184 DTSQSIWL
-191 TLGITLL
+191 TIGITLL
-198 KVVGFIAFM
+198 KVTGFIAFM

-242 AFGAYKIFGVSM
+242 AYGSYAVFGVSM

-285 AILFFVAVGMLFDP
+285 SILFFVSVGMLFDP
-299 RILVEQPVH
+299 SILIEEPLRIM
-308 VLAVVAIIMVGKTI
+308 AVIAIIMIGKTL

-356 TLGVSLKLLSLE
+356 TLGLSL
-368 GQNLILAG
+368 GLLTPDAQNLILAG
-376 ALISITLNSFV
+376 ALFSITLNSFV
-387 FSAIEPVQRWIR
+387 FSAIEPAQRWIR

-417 LPDEVSQDYLRDQ
+417 LPDEVDQAYLRDQ
-430 VVIVGHGEVGR
+430 VVIIGYGGVGR
-441 RITKQLMA
+441 RISENLMQQN
-449 EDIKVVIAEENR
+449 IKVVIAEENR
-461 EIVENLREKGIAAVS
+461 EIVEKLRAQGMAAVS
-476 GMATDPGVLI
+476 GEATEPYVLI
-486 QAHIQHARLLVLSPM
+486 QAHIQHARLLVISPM
-501 DILDIHKIV
+501 DILDIHRIV
-510 DIAKTLNPEIQ
+510 DIAQQLNPEIQ
-521 VLVCAESKEE
+521 VLICAESKEE
-531 AEVIRRDQIGE
+531 AAVIRDENIGE
-542 VYFAKEEMAKNM
+542 VFYAKEEMAKNM
-554 SNHIL
+554 SHHIL
-559 NQIQIAHHQAPTKE
+559 NQIELAHQS
-573 QTLDTKKRTVQCVF
+573 TLH
-587 SYST
+587 

>member
-1 MPHDVDLII
+1 MPHDVELII
-10 LLAVGFGLALIF
+10 LLAVGFSLALVF
-22 GYLAV
+22 GYIAA

-33 LIGYLIAGIII
+33 LMGYLIAGVII

-79 NDLLQVRRI
+79 NDLMQVRRI
-88 ALPGAILQ
+88 ALPGAVLQ
-96 IAVATLLGIGVS
+96 IAVATLLGVGVS
-108 MIWGWSF
+108 MMWGWSF
-115 GSALVFGLSLSC
+115 GSALIFGLSLSC

-140 GLLNSVN
+140 GLLDSVN

-158 DLVMVLVLVL
+158 DLVMVLALVL
-168 LPATAALL
+168 LPATAVLL
-176 GGEALAGG
+176 GGQAIDNASDE
-184 ADDNIWL
+184 NIWL
-191 TLGITLL
+191 TLGLTLL
-198 KVVGFIAFM
+198 KVSGFIAFM
-207 LIIGKRLV
+207 LIVGKRLV
-215 PMIMQFVA
+215 PFIMQIVA

-242 AFGAYKIFGVSM
+242 AFGAYKIFSVSM

-285 AILFFVAVGMLFDP
+285 SILFFVAVGMLFDP
-299 RILVEQPVH
+299 RILIEEPLH
-308 VLAVVAIIMVGKTI
+308 VLAVVGIIMVGKTI

-329 FFRYPINTALTVG
+329 FFRYPLNTALTVG

-356 TLGVSLKLLSLE
+356 TLGVSLQLLSLE

-387 FSAIEPVQRWIR
+387 FSAIEPVQNWIR
-399 ERSHLARLLE
+399 ERSYLARLLE
-409 RSGDPLAM
+409 RSNDPLAM

-430 VVIVGHGEVGR
+430 VVIVGHGEIGR
-441 RITKQLMA
+441 RITKNLMA
-449 EDIKVVIAEENR
+449 ENIKVVIAEENR
-461 EIVENLREKGIAAVS
+461 EIVEDLREKGIAAVS
-476 GMATDPGVLI
+476 GVATEAGVLI

-521 VLVCAESKEE
+521 VLVCAESKAE
-531 AEVIRRDQIGE
+531 AEVIRKDNIGE

-554 SNHIL
+554 SNYIL
-559 NQIQIAHHQAPTKE
+559 NQIEIAHHQPPTH
-573 QTLDTKKRTVQCVF
+573 
-587 SYST
+587 

>member
-10 LLAVGFGLALIF
+10 LLAVGFGMALIF
-22 GYLAV
+22 GYIAA

-44 SPNTPGIVAD
+44 SPNTPGIVGD

-108 MIWGWSF
+108 MYWGWSF
-115 GSALVFGLSLSC
+115 GSALIFGLSLSC

-140 GLLNSVN
+140 GLLDSVN

-158 DLVMVLVLVL
+158 DLVMVLALVL
-168 LPATAALL
+168 LPATAVLMGGHALP
-176 GGEALAGG
+176 GT
-184 ADDNIWL
+184 DTSQSIWL
-191 TLGITLL
+191 TIGITLL
-198 KVVGFIAFM
+198 KVTGFIAFM

-242 AFGAYKIFGVSM
+242 AYGSYAVFGVSM

-285 AILFFVAVGMLFDP
+285 SILFFVSVGMLFDP
-299 RILVEQPVH
+299 SILIEEPLRIL
-308 VLAVVAIIMVGKTI
+308 AVIAIIMVGKTL
-322 AAMALVL
+322 AAIALVL

-356 TLGVSLKLLSLE
+356 TLGLSL
-368 GQNLILAG
+368 GLLTPDAQNLILAG
-376 ALISITLNSFV
+376 ALFSITLNSFV

-409 RSGDPLAM
+409 RSADPLAM
-417 LPDEVSQDYLRDQ
+417 LPDEVDQAYLRDQ
-430 VVIVGHGEVGR
+430 VVIIGYGGVGR
-441 RITKQLMA
+441 RISENLIQQN
-449 EDIKVVIAEENR
+449 IKVVIAEENR
-461 EIVENLREKGIAAVS
+461 EIVEKLRSQGIAAVS
-476 GMATDPGVLI
+476 GEATEPNVLI
-486 QAHIQHARLLVLSPM
+486 QAHIQHARLLVISPM
-501 DILDIHKIV
+501 DILDIHRIV
-510 DIAKTLNPEIQ
+510 DISKQLNPEIQ
-521 VLVCAESKEE
+521 VLICSESKEE
-531 AEVIRRDQIGE
+531 AAVIREEQLGE
-542 VYFAKEEMAKNM
+542 VFYAKEEMAKNM
-554 SNHIL
+554 SHHIL
-559 NQIQIAHHQAPTKE
+559 NQIELAHQPPAH
-573 QTLDTKKRTVQCVF
+573 
-587 SYST
+587 

>member
-176 GGEALAGG
+176 GGEAFTGST
-184 ADDNIWL
+184 DDNIWL

-476 GMATDPGVLI
+476 GIATDPGVLI

-559 NQIQIAHHQAPTKE
+559 NQIQIAHHQAPTH
-573 QTLDTKKRTVQCVF
+573 
-587 SYST
+587 

>member
-10 LLAVGFGLALIF
+10 LLAVGFGLALVF
-22 GYLAV
+22 GYIAA

-33 LIGYLIAGIII
+33 LVGYLVAGIVI
-44 SPNTPGIVAD
+44 SPKTPGIVAD
-54 IHLANQ
+54 LTLANQ

-79 NDLLQVRRI
+79 KDLMQVRRI
-88 ALPGAILQ
+88 AIPGAILQ
-96 IAVATLLGIGVS
+96 ITVATLLGLVIS
-108 MIWGWSF
+108 MTWGWSF

-140 GLLNSVN
+140 GLLDSVN

-158 DLVMVLVLVL
+158 DLVMVLALVL
-168 LPATAALL
+168 LPAMAVLL
-176 GGEALAGG
+176 GGNALEG
-184 ADDNIWL
+184 ADPDQNIWM
-191 TLGITLL
+191 TLGLTLL
-198 KVVGFIAFM
+198 KVTGFIAFM

-215 PMIMQFVA
+215 PKIMQLVV

-228 ELFTLTVVAAAVSI
+228 ELFTLTVVAAAISI
-242 AFGAYKIFGVSM
+242 AYGSYAIFGVSM

-271 HRAEEETLPLREIF
+271 HRAEEETLPLREVF
-285 AILFFVAVGMLFDP
+285 SILFFVSVGMLFDP
-299 RILVEQPVH
+299 KIIIEQPLH
-308 VLAVVAIIMVGKTI
+308 ILAVIGIIMVGKTL

-329 FFRYPINTALTVG
+329 FFRYPLNTALTVG

-356 TLGVSLKLLSLE
+356 TLGLSIGLLTLE
-368 GQNLILAG
+368 AQNLILAG
-376 ALISITLNSFV
+376 ALFSISLNSLL
-387 FSAIEPVQRWIR
+387 FSAVEPVQKWIR

-441 RITKQLMA
+441 RITKTLMQ
-449 EDIKVVIAEENR
+449 DGIKVVIAEENR

-476 GMATDPGVLI
+476 GSATEPGVLI
-486 QAHIQHARLLVLSPM
+486 QAHIQHARLLVISPM

-510 DIAKTLNPEIQ
+510 DTARILNPQIQ
-521 VLVCAESKEE
+521 VLVCAENKAE
-531 AEVIRRDQIGE
+531 ADLIRADHLGE
-542 VYFAKEEMAKNM
+542 VYLAKEEMAKNM
-554 SNHIL
+554 SNYIL
-559 NQIQIAHHQAPTKE
+559 NQIEIAHHQSP
-573 QTLDTKKRTVQCVF
+573 
-587 SYST
+587 SH

>member
-1 MPHDVDLII
+1 MPHDVDLIV
-10 LLAVGFGLALIF
+10 LLAVGFGVALFF
-22 GYLAV
+22 GYLAA

-44 SPNTPGIVAD
+44 SPNTPGIEAD

-79 NDLLQVRRI
+79 NDLLLVRRI
-88 ALPGAILQ
+88 AVPGAILQ
-96 IAVATLLGIGVS
+96 IAVATLLGVGVS
-108 MIWGWSF
+108 MLWGWSF

-140 GLLNSVN
+140 GLLDSVN

-168 LPATAALL
+168 LPATAVLL
-176 GGEALAGG
+176 GGKAPEG
-184 ADDNIWL
+184 ADGNIWL
-191 TLGITLL
+191 TLGLTLL
-198 KVVGFIAFM
+198 KVIGFIAFM
-207 LIIGKRLV
+207 LIVGKRVV
-215 PMIMQFVA
+215 PIIMQFVA

-242 AFGAYKIFGVSM
+242 AYGSYAIFGVSM

-285 AILFFVAVGMLFDP
+285 SILFFVSVGMLFDP
-299 RILVEQPVH
+299 HILVERPLH
-308 VLAVVAIIMVGKTI
+308 ILAVIAIIMIGKTL

-356 TLGVSLKLLSLE
+356 TLGVSLGLLSLE
-368 GQNLILAG
+368 AQNLILAG
-376 ALISITLNSFV
+376 ALFSITLNSFI

-417 LPDEVSQDYLRDQ
+417 LPDEVDQAYLRDQ
-430 VVIVGHGEVGR
+430 VVIVGYGGVGR
-441 RITKQLMA
+441 RITENLIN
-449 EDIKVVIAEENR
+449 ENIKVVIAEENR
-461 EIVENLREKGIAAVS
+461 EIVEKLRQSNIAAVS
-476 GMATDPGVLI
+476 GVATEAGVLI
-486 QAHIQHARLLVLSPM
+486 QAHIMHARLLVISPM
-501 DILDIHKIV
+501 DILDIHRIV
-510 DIAKTLNPEIQ
+510 AIAKQLNPQIQ
-521 VLVCAESKEE
+521 VLICAESKEE
-531 AEVIRRDQIGE
+531 AAVIRDENIGE
-542 VYFAKEEMAKNM
+542 VFYAKEEMAKNM
-554 SNHIL
+554 SHHIL
-559 NQIQIAHHQAPTKE
+559 NQIELAHQ
-573 QTLDTKKRTVQCVF
+573 
-587 SYST
+587 STIH

>member
-1 MPHDVDLII
+1 MPHNVDLII
-10 LLAVGFGLALIF
+10 LLAFGFGLALIF
-22 GYLAV
+22 GYLAA

-54 IHLANQ
+54 IQLANQ

-96 IAVATLLGIGVS
+96 IAVATLLGIGIS
-108 MIWGWSF
+108 MLWGWSF

-168 LPATAALL
+168 LPATAVLL
-176 GGEALAGG
+176 GGEAMTAHGESS
-184 ADDNIWL
+184 NIWL
-191 TLGITLL
+191 TLGLTLL
-198 KVVGFIAFM
+198 KVAGFIAFM
-207 LIIGKRLV
+207 LIVGKRLV
-215 PMIMQFVA
+215 PLIMQFVA

-242 AFGAYKIFGVSM
+242 AFGAYKVFGVSM

-285 AILFFVAVGMLFDP
+285 SILFFVSVGMLFDP
-299 RILVEQPVH
+299 SILWEQPEH
-308 VLAVVAIIMVGKTI
+308 VLAVVGIIMVGKTI

-376 ALISITLNSFV
+376 ALISITLNSFI
-387 FSAIEPVQRWIR
+387 FSGIEPIQNWIR
-399 ERSHLARLLE
+399 ERSSLARLLE

-441 RITKQLMA
+441 RITKNLMA

-461 EIVENLREKGIAAVS
+461 EIVEDLREKGIAAVS
-476 GMATDPGVLI
+476 GMATEAGVLI

-501 DILDIHKIV
+501 DIIDIHKIV
-510 DIAKTLNPEIQ
+510 DIAKTLNPQIQ
-521 VLVCAESKEE
+521 VLICAESKQE
-531 AEVIRRDQIGE
+531 AEVIRKENIGE
-542 VYFAKEEMAKNM
+542 VYLAKEEMAKNM

-559 NQIQIAHHQAPTKE
+559 NQIEIAHHQAP
-573 QTLDTKKRTVQCVF
+573 
-587 SYST
+587 SH

>member
-1 MPHDVDLII
+1 MPHDVELII
-10 LLAVGFGLALIF
+10 LLAVGFSLALVF
-22 GYLAV
+22 GYIAA

-33 LIGYLIAGIII
+33 LMGYLIAGVII

-79 NDLLQVRRI
+79 NDLMQVRRI
-88 ALPGAILQ
+88 ALPGAVLQ
-96 IAVATLLGIGVS
+96 IAVATLLGVGVS
-108 MIWGWSF
+108 MMWGWSF
-115 GSALVFGLSLSC
+115 GSALIFGLSLSC

-140 GLLNSVN
+140 GLLDSVN

-158 DLVMVLVLVL
+158 DLVMVLALVL
-168 LPATAALL
+168 LPATAVLL
-176 GGEALAGG
+176 GGQAIDNASDE
-184 ADDNIWL
+184 NIWL
-191 TLGITLL
+191 TLGLTLL
-198 KVVGFIAFM
+198 KVSGFIAFM
-207 LIIGKRLV
+207 LIVGKRLV
-215 PMIMQFVA
+215 PFIMQIVA

-285 AILFFVAVGMLFDP
+285 SILFFVAVGMLFDP
-299 RILVEQPVH
+299 RILIEEPLH
-308 VLAVVAIIMVGKTI
+308 VLAVVGIIMVGKTI

-329 FFRYPINTALTVG
+329 FFRYPLNTALTVG

-356 TLGVSLKLLSLE
+356 TLGVSLQLLSLE

-387 FSAIEPVQRWIR
+387 FSAIEPVQNWIR
-399 ERSHLARLLE
+399 ERSYLARLLE
-409 RSGDPLAM
+409 RSNDPLAM

-441 RITKQLMA
+441 RITKNLMA
-449 EDIKVVIAEENR
+449 ENIKVVIAEENR
-461 EIVENLREKGIAAVS
+461 EIVEDLREKGIAAVS
-476 GMATDPGVLI
+476 GITTEAGVLI

-521 VLVCAESKEE
+521 VLVCAESKAE
-531 AEVIRRDQIGE
+531 AEVIRKDNIGE

-554 SNHIL
+554 SNYIL
-559 NQIQIAHHQAPTKE
+559 NQIEIAHHQPPTH
-573 QTLDTKKRTVQCVF
+573 
-587 SYST
+587 

>member
-10 LLAVGFGLALIF
+10 LLAVGFGLALVF
-22 GYLAV
+22 GYLAA
-27 RLRLPP
+27 RARLPP

-44 SPNTPGIVAD
+44 SPNTPGVVGD
-54 IHLANQ
+54 IQLANQ

-79 NDLLQVRRI
+79 SDLMQVRRI

-108 MIWGWSF
+108 MMWGWSF

-158 DLVMVLVLVL
+158 DLVMVLALVL
-168 LPATAALL
+168 LPATAVLL
-176 GGEALAGG
+176 GGVPIAGSDTD
-184 ADDNIWL
+184 ANIWM
-191 TLGITLL
+191 TLALTLL
-198 KVVGFIAFM
+198 KVAGFIAFM

-215 PMIMQFVA
+215 PFIMQIVA

-242 AFGAYKIFGVSM
+242 AFGAYKVFGVSM

-285 AILFFVAVGMLFDP
+285 SILFFVSVGMLFDP
-299 RILVEQPVH
+299 RILFDQPMH
-308 VLAVVAIIMVGKTI
+308 VLAVVGIIMVGKTI

-356 TLGVSLKLLSLE
+356 TLGVSLQLLSLE

-376 ALISITLNSFV
+376 ALISITLNSFI
-387 FSAIEPVQRWIR
+387 FSAIEPVQNWIR
-399 ERSHLARLLE
+399 ERSRLARLLE

-417 LPDEVSQDYLRDQ
+417 LPDDVSQDYLRDQ

-441 RITKQLMA
+441 RITRTLMA
-449 EDIKVVIAEENR
+449 QDIKVVIAEENR
-461 EIVENLREKGIAAVS
+461 DIVESLRAKGIAAVS
-476 GMATDPGVLI
+476 GHAREPSVLI

-510 DIAKTLNPEIQ
+510 DIAKTLNPQIQ

-531 AEVIRRDQIGE
+531 AEVIRRDEIGE

-554 SNHIL
+554 TNHIL
-559 NQIQIAHHQAPTKE
+559 NQIQIAHHQEPTH
-573 QTLDTKKRTVQCVF
+573 
-587 SYST
+587 

>member
-10 LLAVGFGLALIF
+10 LLAVGFGIALIF
-22 GYLAV
+22 GYIAA

-44 SPNTPGIVAD
+44 SPNTPGVVGD

-79 NDLLQVRRI
+79 KDLLQVRRI

-96 IAVATLLGIGVS
+96 IAVATLLGLAVS
-108 MIWGWSF
+108 MLWGWRF
-115 GSALVFGLSLSC
+115 GSALIFGLSLSC

-140 GLLNSVN
+140 GLLDSVN

-168 LPATAALL
+168 LPATAVLL
-176 GGEALAGG
+176 GGQPLHG
-184 ADDNIWL
+184 ADASQNIWL
-191 TLGITLL
+191 TIGITLL
-198 KVVGFIAFM
+198 KVTGFIAFM

-215 PMIMQFVA
+215 PMIIQFVA

-228 ELFTLTVVAAAVSI
+228 ELFTLTVVAAAVSV
-242 AFGAYKIFGVSM
+242 AYGSYAVFGVSM

-285 AILFFVAVGMLFDP
+285 SILFFVSVGMLFDP
-299 RILVEQPVH
+299 HILVEAPLH
-308 VLAVVAIIMVGKTI
+308 ILAVVAIIMVGKTL

-356 TLGVSLKLLSLE
+356 TLGLSL
-368 GQNLILAG
+368 GLLTPDAQNLILAG
-376 ALISITLNSFV
+376 ALFSITLNSFV
-387 FSAIEPVQRWIR
+387 FSAVEPVQRWIR

-417 LPDEVSQDYLRDQ
+417 LPDEVDQAYLRDQ
-430 VVIVGHGEVGR
+430 VVIIGYGGVGR
-441 RITKQLMA
+441 RLSENLMQQH
-449 EDIKVVIAEENR
+449 IKVVIAEENR
-461 EIVENLREKGIAAVS
+461 EIVEKLRDKGMAAVS
-476 GMATDPGVLI
+476 GAATEPNVLI
-486 QAHIQHARLLVLSPM
+486 QAHIQHARLLVISPM
-501 DILDIHKIV
+501 DILDIHRIV
-510 DIAKTLNPEIQ
+510 DISKQLNPKIQ
-521 VLVCAESKEE
+521 VLICAESKEE
-531 AEVIRRDQIGE
+531 ANVIREENIGE
-542 VYFAKEEMAKNM
+542 VFYAKEEMAKNM
-554 SNHIL
+554 SHHIL
-559 NQIQIAHHQAPTKE
+559 NQIELAHQP
-573 QTLDTKKRTVQCVF
+573 
-587 SYST
+587 STH

>member
-10 LLAVGFGLALIF
+10 LLAVGFGMALIF
-22 GYLAV
+22 GYIAA

-33 LIGYLIAGIII
+33 LIGYLVAGIII
-44 SPNTPGIVAD
+44 SPNTPGVVGD
-54 IHLANQ
+54 IQLANQ

-79 NDLLQVRRI
+79 KDLLQVRRI

-96 IAVATLLGIGVS
+96 IAVATLLGVAVS
-108 MIWGWSF
+108 MYWGWSF
-115 GSALVFGLSLSC
+115 GSALIFGLSLSC

-140 GLLNSVN
+140 GLLDSVN

-158 DLVMVLVLVL
+158 DLVMVLALVL
-168 LPATAALL
+168 LPATAVLL
-176 GGEALAGG
+176 GGQALPGT
-184 ADDNIWL
+184 DTSQSIWI
-191 TLGITLL
+191 TIGVTLL
-198 KVVGFIAFM
+198 KVTGFIAFM

-242 AFGAYKIFGVSM
+242 AYGSYAVFGVSM

-285 AILFFVAVGMLFDP
+285 SILFFVSVGMLFDP
-299 RILVEQPVH
+299 SILVEAPLKI
-308 VLAVVAIIMVGKTI
+308 LAVVAIIMVGKTL

-356 TLGVSLKLLSLE
+356 TLGLSL
-368 GQNLILAG
+368 GLLTPDAQNLILAG
-376 ALISITLNSFV
+376 ALFSITLNSFV

-417 LPDEVSQDYLRDQ
+417 LPDEVDQAYLRDQ
-430 VVIVGHGEVGR
+430 VVIIGYGGVGR
-441 RITKQLMA
+441 RISENLMQQN
-449 EDIKVVIAEENR
+449 IKVVIAEENR
-461 EIVENLREKGIAAVS
+461 EIVEKLRAQGRAAVS
-476 GMATDPGVLI
+476 GEATEPNVLI
-486 QAHIQHARLLVLSPM
+486 QAHIQHARLLVISPM
-501 DILDIHKIV
+501 DILDIHRIV
-510 DIAKTLNPEIQ
+510 DISKQLNPEIQ
-521 VLVCAESKEE
+521 VLICAESKEE
-531 AEVIRRDQIGE
+531 AVIIREENIGE
-542 VYFAKEEMAKNM
+542 VFYAKEEMAKNM
-554 SNHIL
+554 SHHIL
-559 NQIQIAHHQAPTKE
+559 NQIELAH
-573 QTLDTKKRTVQCVF
+573 QTEAH
-587 SYST
+587 

>member
-10 LLAVGFGLALIF
+10 LLAVGFGVALFF
-22 GYLAV
+22 GYIAA

-44 SPNTPGIVAD
+44 SPNTPGVEAD

-79 NDLLQVRRI
+79 NDLLLVRRI

-108 MIWGWSF
+108 MLWGWSF

-140 GLLNSVN
+140 GLLDSVN

-168 LPATAALL
+168 LPATAVLL
-176 GGEALAGG
+176 GGKAPAGAEG
-184 ADDNIWL
+184 NIWL

-198 KVVGFIAFM
+198 KVIGFIAFM
-207 LIIGKRLV
+207 LIVGKRVV
-215 PMIMQFVA
+215 PIIMQFVA

-242 AFGAYKIFGVSM
+242 AYGSYAIFGVSM

-285 AILFFVAVGMLFDP
+285 SILFFVSVGMLFDP
-299 RILVEQPVH
+299 HILIERPLH
-308 VLAVVAIIMVGKTI
+308 ILAVIAIIMVGKTL

-356 TLGVSLKLLSLE
+356 TLGVSLGLLTLE
-368 GQNLILAG
+368 AQNLILAG
-376 ALISITLNSFV
+376 ALFSITLNSFI

-417 LPDEVSQDYLRDQ
+417 LPDEVDQSYLRDQ
-430 VVIVGHGEVGR
+430 VVIVGYGGVGR
-441 RITKQLMA
+441 RITENLINQN
-449 EDIKVVIAEENR
+449 IKVVIAEENR
-461 EIVENLREKGIAAVS
+461 EIVEKLRQANIAAVS
-476 GMATDPGVLI
+476 GVATEPGVLI
-486 QAHIQHARLLVLSPM
+486 QAHIMHARLLVISPM
-501 DILDIHKIV
+501 DILDIHRIV
-510 DIAKTLNPEIQ
+510 DIAKQLNPQIQ
-521 VLVCAESKEE
+521 VLICAESKEE
-531 AEVIRRDQIGE
+531 AAVIRDEHIGE
-542 VYFAKEEMAKNM
+542 VFYA
-554 SNHIL
+554 
-559 NQIQIAHHQAPTKE
+559 
-573 QTLDTKKRTVQCVF
+573 
-587 SYST
+587 

>member
-10 LLAVGFGLALIF
+10 LLAVGFGLALVF
-22 GYLAV
+22 GYLAA
-27 RLRLPP
+27 RARLPP

-44 SPNTPGIVAD
+44 SPNTPGVVGD
-54 IHLANQ
+54 IQLANQ

-79 NDLLQVRRI
+79 SDLMQVRRI

-108 MIWGWSF
+108 IMWGWSF

-158 DLVMVLVLVL
+158 DLVMVLALVL
-168 LPATAALL
+168 LPATAVLL
-176 GGEALAGG
+176 GGVPIAGSDTD
-184 ADDNIWL
+184 ANIWM
-191 TLGITLL
+191 TLALTLL
-198 KVVGFIAFM
+198 KVAGFIAFM

-215 PMIMQFVA
+215 PFIMQIVA

-242 AFGAYKIFGVSM
+242 AFGAYKVFGVSM

-285 AILFFVAVGMLFDP
+285 SILFFVSVGMLFDP
-299 RILVEQPVH
+299 RILFDQPMH
-308 VLAVVAIIMVGKTI
+308 VLAVVGIIMVGKTI
-322 AAMALVL
+322 AAIALVL

-356 TLGVSLKLLSLE
+356 TLGVSLQLLSLE

-376 ALISITLNSFV
+376 ALISITLNSFI
-387 FSAIEPVQRWIR
+387 FSAIEPVQNWIR
-399 ERSHLARLLE
+399 ERSRLARLLE

-417 LPDEVSQDYLRDQ
+417 LPDDVSQDYLRDQ

-441 RITKQLMA
+441 RITRTLMA
-449 EDIKVVIAEENR
+449 QDIKVVIAEENR
-461 EIVENLREKGIAAVS
+461 DIVESLRAKGIAAVS
-476 GMATDPGVLI
+476 GHAREPSVLI

-510 DIAKTLNPEIQ
+510 DIAKTLNPQIQ

-531 AEVIRRDQIGE
+531 AEVIRRDGIGE

-554 SNHIL
+554 TNHIL
-559 NQIQIAHHQAPTKE
+559 NQIQIAHHQEPTH
-573 QTLDTKKRTVQCVF
+573 
-587 SYST
+587 

>member
-10 LLAVGFGLALIF
+10 LLAVGFGVALIF
-22 GYLAV
+22 GYIAA

-44 SPNTPGIVAD
+44 SPNTPGIEAD

-79 NDLLQVRRI
+79 NDLLLVRRI

-96 IAVATLLGIGVS
+96 IAVATLLGVGVS
-108 MIWGWSF
+108 MLWGWSF

-140 GLLNSVN
+140 GLLDSVN

-168 LPATAALL
+168 LPATAVLL
-176 GGEALAGG
+176 GGKAPEG
-184 ADDNIWL
+184 ADGNIWL

-198 KVVGFIAFM
+198 KVIGFIAFM
-207 LIIGKRLV
+207 LIVGKRVV
-215 PMIMQFVA
+215 PIIMQFVA

-242 AFGAYKIFGVSM
+242 AYGSYAIFGVSM

-285 AILFFVAVGMLFDP
+285 SILFFVSVGMLFDP
-299 RILVEQPVH
+299 HILVDRPLH
-308 VLAVVAIIMVGKTI
+308 ILAVIAIIMVGKTL

-356 TLGVSLKLLSLE
+356 TLGVSLGLLTLE
-368 GQNLILAG
+368 AQNLILAG
-376 ALISITLNSFV
+376 ALFSITLNSFI

-417 LPDEVSQDYLRDQ
+417 LPDEVDQAYLRDQ
-430 VVIVGHGEVGR
+430 VVIVGYGGVGR
-441 RITKQLMA
+441 RITENLIN
-449 EDIKVVIAEENR
+449 ENIKVVIAEENR
-461 EIVENLREKGIAAVS
+461 EIVEKLRHANIAAVS
-476 GMATDPGVLI
+476 GVATEPSVLI
-486 QAHIQHARLLVLSPM
+486 QAHIMHARLLVISPM
-501 DILDIHKIV
+501 DILDIHRIV
-510 DIAKTLNPEIQ
+510 AIAKQLNPQIQ
-521 VLVCAESKEE
+521 VLICAESKEE
-531 AEVIRRDQIGE
+531 AAVIRDENIGE
-542 VYFAKEEMAKNM
+542 VFYAKEEMAKNM
-554 SNHIL
+554 SHHIL
-559 NQIQIAHHQAPTKE
+559 NQIELAHQ
-573 QTLDTKKRTVQCVF
+573 
-587 SYST
+587 STIH